1 MNLKIRE
8 IEITDKDR
16 WLKLWNGYLVFYKAS
31 LPESQ
36 TDLTWQRLFDPSFNV
51 NGLVAE
57 LDGKV
62 VGFTHFLFRPSTWSI
77 NDYCY
82 LEDLFV
88 DSEIRGK
95 GAKTT
100 PLWQNGLC
108 TVAVREIPTPPSLNN
123 RIHGLVF
130 GRKVE
135 TEIHHTRDRS
145 LAICLEPTYG
155 TNITTTTS
163 IMRRT
168 LGCVMGPNYI
178 C

>member
-36 TDLTWQRLFDPSFNV
+36 TDLTWQRLFDASFNM
-51 NGLVAE
+51 NGFVAE

-88 DSEIRGK
+88 DSDIRGK
-95 GAKTT
+95 GVGRALIDAVVERAQAKCAPRVYWTT
-100 PLWQNGLC
+100 QNGNSQARILYDSLGYPSEY
-108 TVAVREIPTPPSLNN
+108 VQYRIPL
-123 RIHGLVF
+123 
-130 GRKVE
+130 
-135 TEIHHTRDRS
+135 D
-145 LAICLEPTYG
+145 
-155 TNITTTTS
+155 
-163 IMRRT
+163 
-168 LGCVMGPNYI
+168 
-178 C
+178 